1 MAVWTAMLG
10 WGAAGGLL
18 LLAWGDSLLLAMLLG
33 SFLTGSWLI
42 DWDRGATCISRT
54 SLQGERAVVA
64 KANTG
69 LGKETG
75 QGLAAMGARAVLAG
89 RDVQQGETAKYG
101 ADWAVKRTTSQGM
114 DDIQAKK
121 RRKRCQGIVG
131 DISPMHPPNN
141 PEPMAAGP
149 DSPTPFGGTDLQA
162 ATLKA
167 VHEATAVTESASE
180 QGEVGESGGERR
192 RGIRRKLGQARWSK
206 T

>member
-1 MAVWTAMLG
+1 
-10 WGAAGGLL
+10 
-18 LLAWGDSLLLAMLLG
+18 
-33 SFLTGSWLI
+33 
-42 DWDRGATCISRT
+42 
-54 SLQGERAVVA
+54 
-64 KANTG
+64 
-69 LGKETG
+69 
-75 QGLAAMGARAVLAG
+75 
-89 RDVQQGETAKYG
+89 
-101 ADWAVKRTTSQGM
+101 M
-114 DDIQAKK
+114 DDRQAKK
-121 RRKRCQGIVG
+121 LRERRQEIVR
-131 DISPMHPPNN
+131 DTSPLQQPNN